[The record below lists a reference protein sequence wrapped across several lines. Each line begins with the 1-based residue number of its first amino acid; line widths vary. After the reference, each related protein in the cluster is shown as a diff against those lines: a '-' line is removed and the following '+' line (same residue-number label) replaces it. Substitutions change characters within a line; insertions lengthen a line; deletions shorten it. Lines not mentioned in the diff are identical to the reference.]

1 MEFELLSQLESSIN
15 QLDKHETI
23 LVIDDDEATS
33 CFLAKNLNQQGFK
46 TATANSGKKGLT
58 MARSQHPNLI
68 ILDVSLPDMDGFAFC
83 ESLGGLPETCSIPVI
98 MLSGTDSPGIVRHA
112 RAAGAHFF
120 VRKPFD
126 PNALLV
132 LVKQAIRDTMLWAE
146 DESDFGCDLI

>member
-1 MEFELLSQLESSIN
+1 MEFELLSQLEPSIG

-33 CFLAKNLNQQGFK
+33 CFLTKNLNQQGFK
-46 TATANSGKKGLT
+46 TTTANSGKKGLAV
-58 MARSQHPNLI
+58 ARSQHPDLI

-83 ESLGGLPETCSIPVI
+83 ESMGDLPETCSIPVI
-98 MLSGTDSPGIVRHA
+98 MLSGADSPGIVRHA
-112 RAAGAHFF
+112 RSAGAHFF

-132 LVKQAIRDTMLWAE
+132 LIKQAIRDTMLWAE
-146 DESDFGCDLI
+146 DDLDFGYGLI